1 MDLAGLAQLLPLGGA
16 TLLLMYLIGVIIQER
31 RQSTLER
38 TGEREQ
44 WHRDRAIMISEH
56 QAAMAVRDQDRERT
70 IEYLRARVVDLNKE
84 AGEMRAQIAG
94 VQAEHRNCEMRID
107 MLEREI
113 SALEREVRNLGDTS

>member
-31 RQSTLER
+31 RQSTVER
-38 TGEREQ
+38 NSEREQ
-44 WHRDRAIMISEH
+44 WHRDRAILITEH
-56 QAAMAVRDQDRERT
+56 QTAMAIRDADRDRT

-84 AGEMRAQIAG
+84 VVEMRAQIVAA
-94 VQAEHRNCEMRID
+94 QAEHHNCEMRVD

-113 SALEREVRNLGDTS
+113 NTLIREIRNLGGE